1 MLEERTTQG
10 NLKVM
15 KLDVFF
21 FFFHFF
27 CFFFFFFSSS
37 LLSFPFRMIVVHLN
51 LMYNT
56 IALELV

>member
-10 NLKVM
+10 NMKVM
-15 KLDVFF
+15 KLDVFCFVF
-21 FFFHFF
+21 FI
-27 CFFFFFFSSS
+27 S

-56 IALELV
+56 IALKLV